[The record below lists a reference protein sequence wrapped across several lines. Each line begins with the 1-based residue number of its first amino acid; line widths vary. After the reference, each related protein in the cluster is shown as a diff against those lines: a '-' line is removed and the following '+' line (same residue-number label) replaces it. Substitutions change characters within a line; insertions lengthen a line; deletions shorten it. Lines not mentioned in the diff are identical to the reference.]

1 MSTIHLVPED
11 PRAKYETLKWR
22 NATGI
27 LATAYPAQW
36 LEIQDAL
43 RTFELRATD
52 IVAPDK
58 SDLAKNFDAVL
69 SRRRRS

>member
-11 PRAKYETLKWR
+11 LHAKYEVLKWR

-27 LATAYPAQW
+27 LATAYPA
-36 LEIQDAL
+36 AL

-52 IVAPDK
+52 IVAPGNT
-58 SDLAKNFDAVL
+58 SPI
-69 SRRRRS
+69 